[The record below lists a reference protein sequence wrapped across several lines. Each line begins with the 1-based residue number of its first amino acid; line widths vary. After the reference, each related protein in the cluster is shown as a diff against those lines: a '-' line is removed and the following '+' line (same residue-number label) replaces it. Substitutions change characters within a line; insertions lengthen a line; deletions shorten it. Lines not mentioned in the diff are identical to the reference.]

1 MEKLKSVNDKA
12 YNWLAARDPIRWA
25 RSRFSTR
32 VKCDMLLNNLCETFN
47 SWILTARDKPILT
60 MMEIIK
66 CNLMRRL
73 QAKKTEM
80 STWPRRICPKIQTKL
95 NKARFSGRNYLAA
108 HAGNLVFQV
117 GTYLNDQYVVDVGN
131 RTCSCRSWDLTGIP
145 CIHAC
150 AALFHHRADLEEYLD
165 EVYTKETYLRAYD
178 YMIFPVKGNNMW
190 PKSTNTPLLPP
201 LVKKQSGRPK
211 RVRRKGPEMEKKV
224 VDPNNKQLASRKGK
238 TIRCSKCWQWGHH
251 WNFCK
256 NEPTDVPPGVY
267 VDKRYM
273 YPRLHTEVRKGKKAS
288 ANPIEVVVDS
298 GNATGNYH
306 AYRHETPT
314 AAQAPTMAKQPA
326 IRHTHVETT

>member
-1 MEKLKSVNDKA
+1 
-12 YNWLAARDPIRWA
+12 
-25 RSRFSTR
+25 
-32 VKCDMLLNNLCETFN
+32 
-47 SWILTARDKPILT
+47 
-60 MMEIIK
+60 
-66 CNLMRRL
+66 
-73 QAKKTEM
+73 
-80 STWPRRICPKIQTKL
+80 
-95 NKARFSGRNYLAA
+95 
-108 HAGNLVFQV
+108 
-117 GTYLNDQYVVDVGN
+117 
-131 RTCSCRSWDLTGIP
+131 
-145 CIHAC
+145 
-150 AALFHHRADLEEYLD
+150 
-165 EVYTKETYLRAYD
+165 
-178 YMIFPVKGNNMW
+178 MW

-211 RVRRKGPEMEKKV
+211 R
-224 VDPNNKQLASRKGK
+224 
-238 TIRCSKCWQWGHH
+238 
-251 WNFCK
+251 